1 MTIEHKFSNTGPAS
15 IQELLQSNSKFLVPK
30 FQRNYSWN
38 NEKVEALWE
47 DLMDNF
53 NQIKHN
59 PEKIPDAQY
68 LLGPVVLVRSEKQ
81 GEFFII
87 DGQQRLSTI
96 TTMFCVARDIIR
108 ENVQTEQNTS
118 PEGLEKI
125 TEMIENK
132 SMQRKGW
139 KLELNDTDKDLFEQI
154 QEYENQPLPQIERI
168 KSLNVQTKSEKL
180 LRDSYILLHKKI
192 MESLHTGFSDER
204 EHKTNKK
211 TPEEDQKAVV
221 DNISM
226 LNYFLAHVRE
236 NNFVVK
242 IVVDKPDTA
251 YQIFETLNERG
262 QTLSKSNLIKN
273 YILSKI
279 ENKSD
284 QSRHSQKWNDIFDY
298 MKQPDDEFIIESL
311 RSRHFDIQATISKK
325 NLYKI
330 IQSKFKDES
339 SCKRYIRELEEDA
352 SFLQTLNDPTSY
364 RDEHTK
370 NEVYAIKAL
379 SAKFIR
385 TPMLAAYREWQP
397 KYYQKIVKLLVKFFF
412 KFRVV
417 RMERTGLVEKIVMKT
432 TRMIMKEKKS
442 YNEVAKYILE
452 YDDHDD
458 FLYNFKRKLMVS
470 PPTDVAKYILYEIT
484 CHLRPPSD
492 DVRPIDSLTLEH
504 ILPKN
509 YKYWE
514 EKEFFAGYE
523 NPDDKG
529 MGEFVDQLGNLTL
542 LKQAVNSKSQDHV
555 FSDKKQEYKLS
566 GLEINKQTVCNQD
579 EWTAQIIKQRE
590 EKFAEY
596 ANEIWKLK

>member
-1 MTIEHKFSNTGPAS
+1 MSS
-15 IQELLQSNSKFLVPK
+15 
-30 FQRNYSWN
+30 
-38 NEKVEALWE
+38 EKVEALWE

-59 PEKIPDAQY
+59 PEKIPDIQY
-68 LLGPVVLVRSEKQ
+68 LLGPIVLVRRKKP
-81 GEFFII
+81 GEFSII

-125 TEMIENK
+125 MEMIENK

-139 KLELNDTDKDLFEQI
+139 KLVLNDTDKDLFEQI
-154 QEYENQPLPQIERI
+154 QEYENHPLPQIERI
-168 KSLNVQTKSEKL
+168 KSLNVKTKSEKL
-180 LRDSYILLHKKI
+180 LKNSYMLLYQKI
-192 MESLHTGFSDER
+192 MESLHTGFSDKR

-211 TPEEDQKAVV
+211 TPEENRKAVG
-221 DNISM
+221 DNIGM

-242 IVVDKPDTA
+242 IVVDKHNTA

-279 ENKSD
+279 KNESD
-284 QSRHSQKWNDIFDY
+284 QSSLSKKWNDIFDY
-298 MKQPDDEFIIESL
+298 IKQPDDEFIIESL

-330 IQSKFKDES
+330 IQSKFNDEGA
-339 SCKRYIRELEEDA
+339 CKRYIRELEDDA
-352 SFLQTLNDPTSY
+352 QFLQTLNDPTSY

-370 NEVYAIKAL
+370 GEVYAIKAL
-379 SAKFIR
+379 GAKFIR

-397 KYYQKIVKLLVKFFF
+397 KHYQKLVKLLVKFFF

-417 RMERTGLVEKIVMKT
+417 RMEHPGSVEKVVMET
-432 TRMIMKEKKS
+432 TRMIMEKKPYS
-442 YNEVAKYILE
+442 EVAKYILKH
-452 YDDHDD
+452 DDHDD
-458 FLYNFKRKLMVS
+458 FLYNFKRKFAIS
-470 PPTDVAKYILYEIT
+470 PHIDVAKYVLYEIT
-484 CHLRPPSD
+484 YHLRPPDD

-523 NPDDKG
+523 NPDGKD
-529 MGEFVDQLGNLTL
+529 MGEFVDRLGNLTL
-542 LKQAVNSKSQDHV
+542 LKQAINSKSQNHI

-579 EWTAQIIKQRE
+579 EWTAEIIKQRE
-590 EKFAEY
+590 EEFVEY
-596 ANEIWKLK
+596 AKEIWKLK